1 MPNQTKTGSRARR
14 ASGRRH
20 PLIAGAGRIVHAL
33 TTPLVPGD
41 FIDQI
46 SPLHNPT
53 ALRGRIAAVIPEA
66 AGAVTLVIRPSRSWP
81 GHVPGQYARI
91 GVDVEGVRLWRSYSI
106 TSAPDTTDGR
116 FTLTVKAVPGGL
128 VSNYLVTAKVGT
140 IVELEPAAGEFRL
153 PEQLPQRVLF
163 ITAGSGITPVM
174 AMLRS
179 HALADAVVV
188 HSAPTAKDVIFGPEL
203 REMASAGVIRLVERH
218 TRESGRLGA
227 DDLLELVPDLADRE
241 AWACGP
247 AAMLDELE
255 AMYANRGMAEKLR
268 TERFS
273 AVFAATGDG
282 GPVTFAGSA
291 VTVDGDGS
299 TPLLEVGEAAGV
311 LLPSGCRMGIC
322 YGCVLPLESG
332 SVRDLRNGNVTT
344 ASPGDGVKVQ
354 TCISAAAGPC
364 QLQA

>member
-1 MPNQTKTGSRARR
+1 M
-14 ASGRRH
+14 
-20 PLIAGAGRIVHAL
+20 HAL

-53 ALRGRIAAVIPEA
+53 ELRGRIEAIVPEA
-66 AGAVTLVIRPSRSWP
+66 AGAATLVIRPSKSWS
-81 GHVPGQYARI
+81 GHQPGQYARI

-106 TSAPDTTDGR
+106 SSAPDRSDGR
-116 FTLTVKAVPGGL
+116 FTITVKAIPGGR
-128 VSNYLVTAKVGT
+128 VSNHLVIAKVGT
-140 IVELEPAAGEFRL
+140 IVELEQPAGEFVL
-153 PEQLPQRVLF
+153 PSGQVPQRVAF

-174 AMLRS
+174 AMLRA
-179 HALADAVVV
+179 HDIPDVVVV
-188 HSAPTAKDVIFGPEL
+188 HSARTAEEVIFGGEL
-203 REMASAGVIRLVERH
+203 RELASAGAIRLVEHH
-218 TRESGRLGA
+218 TSVSGRLGA
-227 DDLLELVPDLADRE
+227 DDLFRLIPDLADRQ

-247 AAMLDELE
+247 GEMLDQIE
-255 AMYANRGMAEKLR
+255 AGYAARGLSEQLK
-268 TERFS
+268 TERFA

-282 GPVTFAGSA
+282 GPVTFTSAGI
-291 VTVDGDGS
+291 TVDGDGS
-299 TPLLEVGEAAGV
+299 TPLLEVGEAAGM

-364 QLQA
+364 QLSA